1 MRAGSSVEVLIALA
15 GLLLAC
21 GCQRSA
27 TPVSSL
33 RAASTSPSVE
43 RPQPQTSADDAANVV
58 RAYYRAIDE
67 RRYGDAYRQWA
78 SDGAASGKSFEAF
91 RDGFASTATVDVA
104 PGPPGPI
111 EGAAG
116 SRYVEIPV
124 RLTAVARDG
133 TRQTFVGTYTLR
145 RSVVDGATPAQ
156 RAWRIHSARIRVDR
170 P

>member
-1 MRAGSSVEVLIALA
+1 MPRDCRGHLRRPTSPRCSPIRARPRCSRPTTPGSARCCGSSRMRAGSSVEVLIALA

-111 EGAAG
+111 EGAAW
-116 SRYVEIPV
+116 SRY
-124 RLTAVARDG
+124 G
-133 TRQTFVGTYTLR
+133 THT
-145 RSVVDGATPAQ
+145 
-156 RAWRIHSARIRVDR
+156 IR
-170 P
+170 